1 MSQKSTSHRS
11 TPQSAFQWA
20 IYLWQQS
27 PKEDRWA
34 FIRAFV
40 ISVMAIALIALA
52 PLFFARILDKTST
65 QSLTDQTLISMVSA
79 FLILRFLGQCMI
91 DIRWITVN
99 PLLYRIV
106 YRYSLEL
113 CRMISESKGRLSDR
127 LNRVAEVSHTV
138 AVIEKAHNGLMA
150 LAYNVIALILPVLI
164 EIAVIFGVT
173 AVVLGWWAPYVV
185 LLALLGSGL
194 SMLILRGQ
202 EAKTLQNALEA
213 DNAIFR
219 EVGQVIGFSP
229 LIREFKAFPFFQKR
243 LLARI
248 SDSLHEHGQHF
259 SVKTRRSL
267 AHTGI
272 TALAYTSV
280 LGYVL
285 WNTRHTSLT
294 PGDLFLIL
302 AYMDRLIA
310 PLGSLILA
318 KIGVENALVNLRGV
332 GDVLGEISSLKEESI
347 ALEEGYWRIKLSYP
361 NWPTEGLYIPK
372 DSRIQV
378 AGLSGSGKTSLLMSI
393 YENISEE
400 KGYYLT
406 EKPLIIEGSVADNL
420 GFNHENS
427 PALSDWLW
435 IWQDVLKRSAPGL
448 NQAADSLSAGE
459 MQLLAFVRVLH
470 TSPHFVFLDEGLSA
484 MDLAMESA
492 VVALMKDKFPDTV
505 IFLVSHRPIASYK
518 PNCTIE
524 IKNGQICSVEE
535 KTESFERLESFKDY
549 AALRA

>member
-1 MSQKSTSHRS
+1 MRHTSTHK
-11 TPQSAFQWA
+11 TIPYSAFQWA
-20 IYLWQQS
+20 IYIWQHCPRKDQWS
-27 PKEDRWA
+27 LG
-34 FIRAFV
+34 RALILAI
-40 ISVMAIALIALA
+40 ISVALIAIA
-52 PLFFARILDKTST
+52 PLFFAQILNTVST
-65 QSLTDQTLISMVSA
+65 QSLTDQVLISMVAA
-79 FLILRFLGQCMI
+79 FLILRFLGQAII
-91 DIRWITVN
+91 DLRWITVN

-113 CRMISESKGRLSDR
+113 CRMIAESKGRLSDR

-150 LAYNVIALILPVLI
+150 LAYNIIVLILPVLI
-164 EIAVIFGVT
+164 EIGVIFTVT

-202 EAKTLQNALEA
+202 EAKTLQNALDA

-219 EVGQVIGFSP
+219 EVGQVIGFSS

-248 SDSLHEHGQHF
+248 SDSIHEHVQHF
-259 SVKTRRSL
+259 SVKMRRSL

-280 LGYVL
+280 LGYAL
-285 WNTRHTSLT
+285 WNTRYATSLT
-294 PGDLFLIL
+294 PGDLFLVL

-310 PLGSLILA
+310 PLGSLIIA

-332 GDVLGEISSLKEESI
+332 EEVLGGMSSFKEESV
-347 ALEEGYWRIKLSYP
+347 ALEENYWRIKLSYP
-361 NWPTEGLYIPK
+361 NWPAEGLCVPK
-372 DSRIQV
+372 GSRIQV
-378 AGLSGSGKTSLLMSI
+378 AGLSGSGKTTLLTSI
-393 YENISEE
+393 YENISEQ
-400 KGYYLT
+400 KSYYLT

-420 GFNHENS
+420 RFNHENS
-427 PALSDWLW
+427 TVLADWLW
-435 IWQDVLKRSAPGL
+435 IWQDILKRPTPGL
-448 NQAADSLSAGE
+448 DQSADSLSAGE
-459 MQLLAFVRVLH
+459 MQLLAFIRVLH
-470 TSPHFVFLDEGLSA
+470 KNPHFLFVDEGLSA
-484 MDLAMESA
+484 MDLSMESA
-492 VVALMKDKFPDTV
+492 IITLMKDKFPDTV

-518 PNCTIE
+518 PSCTIE
-524 IKNGQICSVEE
+524 IRNGRVYAIKEPENPEIFQTS
-535 KTESFERLESFKDY
+535 KDY

>member
-1 MSQKSTSHRS
+1 M
-11 TPQSAFQWA
+11 
-20 IYLWQQS
+20 
-27 PKEDRWA
+27 
-34 FIRAFV
+34 
-40 ISVMAIALIALA
+40 IA
-52 PLFFARILDKTST
+52 
-65 QSLTDQTLISMVSA
+65 
-79 FLILRFLGQCMI
+79 
-91 DIRWITVN
+91 
-99 PLLYRIV
+99 
-106 YRYSLEL
+106 
-113 CRMISESKGRLSDR
+113 ESKGKLSDR

-150 LAYNVIALILPVLI
+150 LAYNVIVLILPVLI
-164 EIAVIFGVT
+164 EIGVIFSVT
-173 AVVLGWWAPYVV
+173 AVVLGRWAPYVV

-202 EAKTLQNALEA
+202 EAKTLQKALEA

-248 SDSLHEHGQHF
+248 SDSIHEHVQHF

-285 WNTRHTSLT
+285 WNARYATHLS

-310 PLGSLILA
+310 PLGSLIIA

-332 GDVLGEISSLKEESI
+332 GEVLGGISSVKEESV
-347 ALEEGYWRIKLSYP
+347 ALEEDYWRLKLSYP
-361 NWPTEGLYIPK
+361 NWPSEGLCVPK
-372 DSRIQV
+372 GSRIQV
-378 AGLSGSGKTSLLMSI
+378 VGLSGSGKTSLLTSI
-393 YENISEE
+393 YENISDH
-400 KGYYLT
+400 KSYYLA

-420 GFNHENS
+420 RFNHENS
-427 PALSDWLW
+427 TVLADWLW

-448 NQAADSLSAGE
+448 DQAADSLSAGE
-459 MQLLAFVRVLH
+459 MQLLAFIRILH
-470 TSPHFVFLDEGLSA
+470 TSPHFMFLDEGLSA
-484 MDLAMESA
+484 MDLSMESA

-505 IFLVSHRPIASYK
+505 IFLVSHRSISSFK

-524 IKNGQICSVEE
+524 ISNGQVCSVEDE
-535 KTESFERLESFKDY
+535 KENFKHLESFKDY